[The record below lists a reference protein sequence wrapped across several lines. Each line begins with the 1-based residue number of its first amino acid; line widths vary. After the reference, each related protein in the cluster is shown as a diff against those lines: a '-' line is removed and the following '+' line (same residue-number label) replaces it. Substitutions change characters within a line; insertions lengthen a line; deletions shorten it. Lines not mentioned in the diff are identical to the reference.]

1 MTYPIDNPPAA
12 AIDLAQ
18 LLFSWDGR
26 DPILVVEKMQV
37 SPGERVFVAGPSG
50 SGKSTLLGLVAGIVT
65 PQEGTVDV
73 NGTRISG
80 LGGAERDRFRA
91 DHVGYIHQQLN
102 LIPYLSVVE
111 NVTLACRFSRRRRQ
125 RIAPR
130 SGGPEGEALRILEA
144 LGLSG
149 DAVGGRTATR
159 LSVGQQQ
166 RVAAARALIGSP
178 EIIVADEPTSS
189 LDADH
194 REAFLRMLFDQCGQR
209 ETTLMFVSHDMA
221 LAPLFDRTI
230 RLAEINRAAPPLR
243 QSKKKAVTMFALALK
258 SMRNRRFTS
267 GLTILSIALS
277 VTMLIGVERVR
288 TEARASFANTIS
300 GTDLIVGARSGPVQ
314 LLLYSVFRIGN
325 ATNNISWQSYQEVAR
340 NRHIKWTI
348 PISLGDSHKGY
359 RVMGTTTD
367 YFTHFRYAGKRR
379 LKMADGRVFDD
390 VFDAVLGSEV
400 ARKLAYRVDDTI
412 VLAHGTGTVSFVDHA
427 DKPFTVVGVLEPT
440 GTPVDRTVHVS
451 LAGIEAIHI
460 DWHNGAPVP
469 GRSIS
474 ADRARRMDLTPRSIT
489 AFMVGL
495 KSRIAVFGVQRWVN
509 GYGREPLLAIL
520 PGVALQEL
528 WDLIGV
534 AETALMIVSGFVV
547 VVGLSGMLIALMTSL
562 NERRR
567 EMAVLRSVG
576 ARPLHVFS
584 LIVGE
589 SALLTLSG
597 VLAGVGSLYGLLLAG
612 RPLIASRFGLTIGLA
627 WPSAYE
633 LILLGVVCLAGILI
647 GLIPGYQSYRHSL
660 ADGMT
665 IRL

>member
-178 EIIVADEPTSS
+178 EIIIADEPTSS

-209 ETTLMFVSHDMA
+209 ETTLMFVSHDM
-221 LAPLFDRTI
+221 
-230 RLAEINRAAPPLR
+230 
-243 QSKKKAVTMFALALK
+243 
-258 SMRNRRFTS
+258 
-267 GLTILSIALS
+267 LSIALS
-277 VTMLIGVERVR
+277 VALLLGVERIR
-288 TEARASFANTIS
+288 TETRASFASTIA

-325 ATNNISWQSYQEVAR
+325 ATNNISWQSYE
-340 NRHIKWTI
+340 
-348 PISLGDSHKGY
+348 D
-359 RVMGTTTD
+359 
-367 YFTHFRYAGKRR
+367 
-379 LKMADGRVFDD
+379 
-390 VFDAVLGSEV
+390 
-400 ARKLAYRVDDTI
+400 LATQPK
-412 VLAHGTGTVSFVDHA
+412 VSMD
-427 DKPFTVVGVLEPT
+427 
-440 GTPVDRTVHVS
+440 
-451 LAGIEAIHI
+451 
-460 DWHNGAPVP
+460 GAPVP
-469 GRSIS
+469 GRL
-474 ADRARRMDLTPRSIT
+474 APGLPGAGHDRRLPRPLPLWTRRAAAARTRAWFDDLYDAVLGAEVAGSWAMGSGIRSSSPTAPVVSPSRATTTSRFASPASSRAPERRGPHRTREPGGHRGHPRRLARRRAGS
-489 AFMVGL
+489 G
-495 KSRIAVFGVQRWVN
+495 AVR
-509 GYGREPLLAIL
+509 
-520 PGVALQEL
+520 
-528 WDLIGV
+528 
-534 AETALMIVSGFVV
+534 VS
-547 VVGLSGMLIALMTSL
+547 T
-562 NERRR
+562 
-567 EMAVLRSVG
+567 
-576 ARPLHVFS
+576 
-584 LIVGE
+584 
-589 SALLTLSG
+589 
-597 VLAGVGSLYGLLLAG
+597 
-612 RPLIASRFGLTIGLA
+612 
-627 WPSAYE
+627 PSAR
-633 LILLGVVCLAGILI
+633 A
-647 GLIPGYQSYRHSL
+647 
-660 ADGMT
+660 AWT
-665 IRL
+665 